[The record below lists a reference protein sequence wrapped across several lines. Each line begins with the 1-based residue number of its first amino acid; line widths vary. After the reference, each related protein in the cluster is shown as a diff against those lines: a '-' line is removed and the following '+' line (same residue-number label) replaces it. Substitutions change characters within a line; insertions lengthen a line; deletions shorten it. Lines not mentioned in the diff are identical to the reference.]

1 VVHIPVDSQTKTSM
15 RQVVQNVKNGQL
27 EVREVPPPAL
37 LAGGVLVRTAAS
49 IISPGTEK
57 MVLELGKKSL
67 IGKARERPDLV
78 RQVLKRARTYGITAT
93 VQSVMSKMDQALRL
107 GYSAAGVVEEVAAEV
122 LDVKIGDRVA
132 IAGAGYASHAELN
145 FVPRNLTALIPDNV
159 PFEQAAYTTIAA
171 IAMQGIRLARPE
183 LGELVAVSGLGLIGL
198 ITVQLLK
205 ANGCRVIGVDLN
217 KDKVELGKACGLDEG
232 VVLEIDDPHQA
243 VDRFSNGRGVDLT
256 LITAAT
262 TSNQPIELAGQITRR
277 KGRIVAV
284 GAVGLNIPRDI
295 YYLKEL
301 ELKISMSYGPGRY
314 DRSYEEGGLDYP
326 YDYVRWTEQR
336 NLESALDLMARDQL
350 HVQSLTTHRFPIEKA
365 ADAYRMIYAAAEPY
379 VGVVLEYDLDRPQ
392 QKVVQLAASPRHKA
406 AAQIAVGF
414 IGAGNYASAHL
425 LPHLKSNQDVQLIGL
440 ASATGLNSKQKA
452 ERFGFDYCTTEIKP
466 LLDDETIGAIFI
478 ASRHGT
484 HAALTTQAL
493 AAGKHVFVEKPMVVN
508 EEQLDAVI
516 DAYNKANATKPTALM
531 VGLNRR
537 FAPLVM
543 KLKEALNDANP
554 LQMIYRVNSGNI
566 PTSTWLHEEDEG
578 GGMLVGEMCHFI
590 DLMQF
595 VCGQRPVTVYAQ
607 SLRAN
612 SQKVSDYDNV
622 SIVITFDGGS
632 VGTLCY
638 NTVGNSGYPKE
649 HLQVFGGG
657 IAAVMDDFRSLEIV
671 KGDKPTRVKAANQDK
686 GQSREMAET
695 VEAFR
700 RGGAAPIPFAELVAG
715 MRVVFGARQSLL
727 SGQSVKLSN

>member
-1 VVHIPVDSQTKTSM
+1 M

-78 RQVLKRARTYGITAT
+78 RQVLKRARTYGVTAT
-93 VQSVMSKMDQALRL
+93 VQNIMSKLDQALRL
-107 GYSAAGVVEEVAAEV
+107 GYSAAGVVEEVAADV
-122 LDVKIGDRVA
+122 SDVKVGDRVA
-132 IAGAGYASHAELN
+132 IAGAGYASHAEIN
-145 FVPRNLTALIPDNV
+145 FVPRNLTALMPDNV
-159 PFEQAAYTTIAA
+159 SFEQAAYTTIAA

-183 LGELVAVSGLGLIGL
+183 LGEIVAVSGLGLIGL

-205 ANGCRVIGVDLN
+205 ASGCRVIGLDIN
-217 KDKVELGKACGLDEG
+217 KEKVELAKACGLDEG
-232 VVLEIDDPHQA
+232 VVLDVDDPHRA
-243 VDRFSNGRGVDLT
+243 IDRFSNGRGVDLT

-262 TSNQPIELAGQITRR
+262 TSNQPIELAGEITRR

-336 NLESALDLMARDQL
+336 NLESALDLMDRGQL
-350 HVQSLTTHRFPIEKA
+350 NVQSLTTHRFPIENA
-365 ADAYRMIYAAAEPY
+365 AEAYSMIYAGTEPY

-392 QKVVQLAASPRHKA
+392 QRVIEVAASQRHQTTN
-406 AAQIAVGF
+406 QIGVGF
-414 IGAGNYASAHL
+414 VGAGNYASAQL
-425 LPHLKSNQDVQLIGL
+425 LPHLKSNKDARLVGL
-440 ASATGLNSKQKA
+440 ASATGLNAKQKA
-452 ERFGFDYCTTEIKP
+452 ERFGFNYCATEIKP
-466 LLDDETIGAIFI
+466 LLDDKNIDALFI
-478 ASRHGT
+478 ASRHSV
-484 HAALTTQAL
+484 HAGLTIQAL
-493 AAGKHVFVEKPMVVN
+493 EAGKHVFVEKPMVVT
-508 EEQLDAVI
+508 EEELDAVI
-516 DAYNKANATKPTALM
+516 EAYHKANATKPTALM

-537 FAPLVM
+537 FAPLVTQ
-543 KLKEALNDANP
+543 LKEVVGTANT

-566 PTSTWLHEEDEG
+566 PTSTWLHDADEG
-578 GGMLVGEMCHFI
+578 GGMLIGEMCHFV

-595 VCGQRPVTVYAQ
+595 VCGQTPATVYAQ
-607 SLRAN
+607 SLRAH
-612 SQKVSDYDNV
+612 SQKVSDYDNL
-622 SIVITFDGGS
+622 SMVISFDGGS

-638 NTVGNSGYPKE
+638 NTVGNSAFPKE

-657 IAAVMDDFRSLEIV
+657 VAAVMDDFRSLEIV
-671 KGDKPTRVKAANQDK
+671 KGGKPTRVKAANQDK
-686 GQSREMAET
+686 GQSREVAET
-695 VEAFR
+695 IDAFR
-700 RGGAAPIPFAELVAG
+700 TRGVAPIPFAELVAG
-715 MRVVFGARQSLL
+715 MRVIFGARQSLIT
-727 SGQSVKLSN
+727 GQPVKLIV